1 MQTSTA
7 ANSNHSFILRF
18 LLLLALPLVLTTL
31 GSAYLFSVM
40 QKNTL
45 LSTARFF
52 NDSTAQQWDNS
63 LSSVERQINIIIAD
77 ITENNGDLPPELKQ
91 RYRDIWQYLLYPDG
105 PIKTVYYML
114 QDNKHI
120 NFSLHPTPIEFK
132 ESERPWYRNA
142 IDHPG
147 INIWSSPYIDA
158 IEKMPV
164 VTLSHAVFNNQ
175 GEFLGVIGID
185 LNLKVFSAR
194 IGRILESSNNVV
206 YMLFDRGS
214 KMIVAHSDPQ
224 ENGSRLDQPWISELK
239 GRNGTLMSENG
250 DLISYHALHNNPS
263 WLVITVFP
271 FKSDILIGE
280 ILPTI
285 FITLILSLSIF
296 TLVAIIFRQR
306 LEHTISTLVQVV
318 RQLRITPPGQQI
330 IIPKLAGIE
339 ELEDEIVMISD
350 KMQAE
355 TEKSLRDALTGLYNR
370 RHLEE
375 VLATLHKENSQY
387 ILAIIDID
395 NFKKINDT
403 YGHPIG
409 DAVLKRTAQLGS
421 QLLEEQATL
430 CRFGGE
436 ELVAIFEQTD
446 IANAQKL
453 MEQWRISMG
462 QQDWREKGLSV
473 SFSGG
478 IAESLNDAP
487 DSVMARADAALY
499 QAKQAGKNRLQ
510 QA

>member
-1 MQTSTA
+1 MQTSNA
-7 ANSNHSFILRF
+7 ENSNHSFILRF

-142 IDHPG
+142 IEHPG

-158 IEKMPV
+158 IEKTPV

-175 GEFLGVIGID
+175 GDFLGVIGID

-239 GRNGTLMSENG
+239 GRNGTLMSKNG

-263 WLVITVFP
+263 WLVIGGFNSEV
-271 FKSDILIGE
+271 
-280 ILPTI
+280 
-285 FITLILSLSIF
+285 
-296 TLVAIIFRQR
+296 QR
-306 LEHTISTLVQVV
+306 
-318 RQLRITPPGQQI
+318 P
-330 IIPKLAGIE
+330 
-339 ELEDEIVMISD
+339 
-350 KMQAE
+350 
-355 TEKSLRDALTGLYNR
+355 
-370 RHLEE
+370 
-375 VLATLHKENSQY
+375 
-387 ILAIIDID
+387 
-395 NFKKINDT
+395 
-403 YGHPIG
+403 
-409 DAVLKRTAQLGS
+409 LKNQ
-421 QLLEEQATL
+421 
-430 CRFGGE
+430 
-436 ELVAIFEQTD
+436 
-446 IANAQKL
+446 
-453 MEQWRISMG
+453 
-462 QQDWREKGLSV
+462 
-473 SFSGG
+473 
-478 IAESLNDAP
+478 
-487 DSVMARADAALY
+487 AALNNSS
-499 QAKQAGKNRLQ
+499 KTI
-510 QA
+510 